1 MEKYKEDS
9 SLIERCKEGLA
20 GAFDEFVLRYH
31 KRVFNIAYRF
41 LNNYDEANDTAQEV
55 FVRAWRAI
63 KGFRQ
68 ESNVF
73 TWLYRI
79 TVNLSKNRL
88 KVLNRE
94 RRTIRSLDNPI
105 ETEEDEIKREIPENK
120 PLPSQALVDKER
132 SELIRSALISL
143 DDKFREV
150 IVLRDTEGL
159 NYEEIAQ
166 ILKVN
171 IGTVRS
177 RLHRARMIL
186 KEKLKGVL
194 R

>member
-1 MEKYKEDS
+1 MVESREEN
-9 SLIERCKEGLA
+9 SLIERCKENLA
-20 GAFDEFVLRYH
+20 GAFDEFVLKYH
-31 KRVFNIAYRF
+31 RKVFNIAYRF

-88 KVLNRE
+88 KTLNRE
-94 RRTIRSLDNPI
+94 RKTIESLDNPI
-105 ETEEDEIKREIPENK
+105 ETEEGEIKREIPENK
-120 PLPSQALVDKER
+120 PSSSQVLVEKER
-132 SELIRSALISL
+132 SELIRTALISL
-143 DDKFREV
+143 NNKFREV
-150 IVLRDTEGL
+150 IVLRDIEGL
-159 NYEEIAQ
+159 SYEEIAQ

-186 KEKLKGVL
+186 KERLKGVL